1 MITLYSGTPGSGK
14 SLKAAERIYNIMKY
28 QKRLIIANFNV
39 DQTIFKNTKSEYI
52 YLDNSKITPEKLQ
65 VESVR
70 WFGGEGHRFKE
81 GAILLILD
89 ECQLIFNAREWQQ
102 AGRAQWLSFFTQH
115 RKMGIDIILIAQF
128 DRMIDRQ
135 IRSLIEY
142 EYIHRKCSNFGWKG
156 KLISLFFGGNLFVQ
170 VKMWYPLK
178 ERIGAEFFRA
188 KKCYYKIYD
197 TYNMFGTDAASA
209 PKLAPVSNQEK
220 SPAGSFFLSETESEP
235 EPEPE
240 LEAEKSV
247 AKVFLSEEY
256 NIEG

>member
-28 QKRLIIANFNV
+28 QKRLVIANFAI

-65 VESVR
+65 AESVR
-70 WFGGEGHRFKE
+70 WFNGEGHRFKE

-178 ERIGAEFFRA
+178 ERIGSEFFRA

-197 TYNMFGTDAASA
+197 TYDMFDTESEVPASA
-209 PKLAPVSNQEK
+209 PSQLPDQDKPA
-220 SPAGSFFLSETESEP
+220 AGSFFVSDQAVEQEP
-235 EPEPE
+235 DQEIP
-240 LEAEKSV
+240 V
-247 AKVFLSEEY
+247 AKVLFAEEY
-256 NIEG
+256 NIQ